1 MFRGGI
7 APEFPLYRCDLIVW
21 VFFFSQKIKGWMN
34 TYLLIE
40 IDRFKDSVAETK
52 GKVLIAVLERC

>member
-1 MFRGGI
+1 
-7 APEFPLYRCDLIVW
+7 
-21 VFFFSQKIKGWMN
+21 MN
-34 TYLLIE
+34 TYMLIE